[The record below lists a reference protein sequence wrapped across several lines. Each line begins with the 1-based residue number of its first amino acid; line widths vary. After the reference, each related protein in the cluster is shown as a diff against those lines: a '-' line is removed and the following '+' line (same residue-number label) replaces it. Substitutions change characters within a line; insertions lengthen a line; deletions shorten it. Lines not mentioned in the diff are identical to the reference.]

1 MSTNCR
7 LNVCSILESAPKDA
21 EGSLCNWD
29 APLLYV
35 THRLISYIN
44 CATISMVNKDAH
56 KPQDM
61 RVRVLKTSYRRVGR
75 KKSLKSLN
83 NFEIT

>member
-1 MSTNCR
+1 
-7 LNVCSILESAPKDA
+7 
-21 EGSLCNWD
+21 
-29 APLLYV
+29 
-35 THRLISYIN
+35 
-44 CATISMVNKDAH
+44 MVNKDAH